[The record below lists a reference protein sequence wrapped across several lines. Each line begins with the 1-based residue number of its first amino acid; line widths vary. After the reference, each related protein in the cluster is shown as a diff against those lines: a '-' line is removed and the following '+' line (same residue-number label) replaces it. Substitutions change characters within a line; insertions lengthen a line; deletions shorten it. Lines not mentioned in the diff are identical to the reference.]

1 MTFIPLSL
9 RSASTARIATAS
21 RARFAIP
28 STRYAIKPLVSSN
41 GFHSSSRRAALK
53 ESDRTSDSEASV
65 KADRDYIPGTKEI
78 DDIEETYENKH
89 IVSEQGWKKEEI
101 VEKVPTKEKN
111 PDGGK

>member
-1 MTFIPLSL
+1 M
-9 RSASTARIATAS
+9 
-21 RARFAIP
+21 
-28 STRYAIKPLVSSN
+28 
-41 GFHSSSRRAALK
+41 
-53 ESDRTSDSEASV
+53 